1 MPLAPAASPDLLPAR
16 GAVPAGRPS
25 ALTTLYEVLYT
36 SQLAPGTPVTDVARI
51 ASHARQANAQ
61 RGLTGLLVFD
71 GQRFCQQLEGTQK
84 NVLSVMARI
93 WQDTRHVELNVVH
106 QGTLAA
112 RRFSGF
118 ALAFSAVEQGDLIE
132 QIEQLDGASALQAF
146 EALRACVLL

>member
-1 MPLAPAASPDLLPAR
+1 MPIASAASPDLLPAR
-16 GAVPAGRPS
+16 SAVPAGRPS

-84 NVLSVMARI
+84 SVLSVMARI

-118 ALAFSAVEQGDLIE
+118 ALAFSAMEQGDLLE